1 MTGSH
6 NDAPGVRGVLQS
18 VRATRSNDGQ
28 TGGHGGERERLNGAW
43 CGGGGGGVS
52 PPLTQRPE
60 GVGRAGLCVGLRDA
74 CWGFTARSPESDGPW
89 FVMRGACCS
98 RQQAKPASIV
108 GMQCTKQVGNWKD
121 PALDDAQAGG
131 RDLGGNRGSMD
142 GMGWSWRE
150 LLRFCSGWILHFSGA
165 AVTPEEGTALP
176 VPTARTW
183 TPRPRVFRYLPPSPA
198 GHSIRW
204 YVPIFQGCPL

>member
-1 MTGSH
+1 MSRH
-6 NDAPGVRGVLQS
+6 DREPQAHHDAPGVRGVLQS

-28 TGGHGGERERLNGAW
+28 TGGHGGERERLNGTW
-43 CGGGGGGVS
+43 CGGGGGVS

-131 RDLGGNRGSMD
+131 KGPGRQPWIHGWDGMELARVVEILLRVDLAFLGGSGHPRGRNGTTGPHCTHLD
-142 GMGWSWRE
+142 P
-150 LLRFCSGWILHFSGA
+150 
-165 AVTPEEGTALP
+165 TPTGL
-176 VPTARTW
+176 
-183 TPRPRVFRYLPPSPA
+183 
-198 GHSIRW
+198 
-204 YVPIFQGCPL
+204 